1 MTICWRNSWAHAP
14 FDDHRIGA
22 TVQYLSCKTDQNGW
36 CKDVQSTS
44 LQSQDFQRR
53 APGALGWQNY
63 KHSSWNLLP
72 KHPKTRFQKPF
83 KQTLQISLHFDIS
96 NWHGC
101 TKHQGT
107 ARRIEANRASK
118 SSPLTSSVARPCPW
132 RVWPCRR
139 SQMSWVVMHQGMP
152 CHMLPSIKQHA
163 KQIRPSSKYHHN
175 ITMISSRFIKSCQQA
190 YWSKGL
196 QAVLPVP
203 AVENWPHLTTWH
215 SSSQLTSSAYIE
227 AFHVGWRVSSDGGV
241 IVVNLGSGWLKETQ
255 CFFLWLRLA
264 CNNFSN
270 LKITWL
276 YHIIP
281 SFQTTIGQWESHS
294 NFYSAEGW

>member
-1 MTICWRNSWAHAP
+1 MCKAP
-14 FDDHRIGA
+14 VFNRRIFSVVLQEHLAGKI
-22 TVQYLSCKTDQNGW
+22 TNILHETSSQNIPKRDSKSLSSKHCRSSRFISTYQTDN
-36 CKDVQSTS
+36 
-44 LQSQDFQRR
+44 
-53 APGALGWQNY
+53 
-63 KHSSWNLLP
+63 
-72 KHPKTRFQKPF
+72 
-83 KQTLQISLHFDIS
+83 

-255 CFFLWLRLA
+255 CFFFVTQAGL
-264 CNNFSN
+264 
-270 LKITWL
+270 
-276 YHIIP
+276 
-281 SFQTTIGQWESHS
+281 
-294 NFYSAEGW
+294 